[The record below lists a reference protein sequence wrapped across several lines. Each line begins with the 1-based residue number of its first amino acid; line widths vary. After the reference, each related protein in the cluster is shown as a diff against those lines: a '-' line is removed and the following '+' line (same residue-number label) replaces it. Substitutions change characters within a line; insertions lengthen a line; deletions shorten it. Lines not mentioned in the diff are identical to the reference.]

1 MSKKN
6 INDLLNFLDEID
18 NKLFT
23 DVKNLDDVDH
33 KILKKFK
40 SLNKNLE
47 EMEELIEFKT
57 IIEKIS
63 EQMKLDSDLILQKYY
78 YYKKLK
84 INKLLK
90 IYHLF

>member
-6 INDLLNFLDEID
+6 INSLLNFLDEID
-18 NKLFT
+18 GKLFK
-23 DVKNLDDVDH
+23 DVKNLDNVDH

-47 EMEELIEFKT
+47 EMEELIEFQI
-57 IIEKIS
+57 IIEEIA

-78 YYKKLK
+78 VYKKLR
-84 INKLLK
+84 I
-90 IYHLF
+90 I

>member
-6 INDLLNFLDEID
+6 INALLNFLDEID

-23 DVKNLDDVDH
+23 DVKNLNDIDL

-47 EMEELIEFKT
+47 EMEELIEFQT
-57 IIEKIS
+57 IIEKIA

-78 YYKKLK
+78 FYKKLK
-84 INKLLK
+84 I
-90 IYHLF
+90 I

>member
-6 INDLLNFLDEID
+6 IDNLLKFLDDID
-18 NKLFT
+18 NKLFK
-23 DVKNLDDVDH
+23 DVKNLDDIDH

-47 EMEELIEFKT
+47 EIEELIEFQR
-57 IIEKIS
+57 IIEKIA

-78 YYKKLK
+78 FYKKL
-84 INKLLK
+84 
-90 IYHLF
+90 

>member
-23 DVKNLDDVDH
+23 DVKNLNDIDL

-47 EMEELIEFKT
+47 EIEELIEFQR
-57 IIEKIS
+57 IVEKIA
-63 EQMKLDSDLILQKYY
+63 EQMKLNSDLILQKYY
-78 YYKKLK
+78 FYKKLK
-84 INKLLK
+84 I
-90 IYHLF
+90 I

>member
-6 INDLLNFLDEID
+6 INNLLNFLDEID
-18 NKLFT
+18 NKLFA
-23 DVKNLDDVDH
+23 DVKNLNDIDL

-47 EMEELIEFKT
+47 EMEELIEFQK
-57 IIEKIS
+57 IIEKIA

-84 INKLLK
+84 I
-90 IYHLF
+90 I

>member
-6 INDLLNFLDEID
+6 INNLLNFLDEID
-18 NKLFT
+18 SKLFT
-23 DVKNLDDVDH
+23 GVKNLDDIDH

-47 EMEELIEFKT
+47 EIENLIEFQK
-57 IIEKIS
+57 IIEKIAN
-63 EQMKLDSDLILQKYY
+63 QMKLDSDDILQRYY

-84 INKLLK
+84 I
-90 IYHLF
+90 I

>member
-6 INDLLNFLDEID
+6 INALLNFLDEID

-23 DVKNLDDVDH
+23 DVKNLNDIDH

-47 EMEELIEFKT
+47 EIEELIEFQ
-57 IIEKIS
+57 KIKKKIA

-78 YYKKLK
+78 FYKR
-84 INKLLK
+84 
-90 IYHLF
+90 